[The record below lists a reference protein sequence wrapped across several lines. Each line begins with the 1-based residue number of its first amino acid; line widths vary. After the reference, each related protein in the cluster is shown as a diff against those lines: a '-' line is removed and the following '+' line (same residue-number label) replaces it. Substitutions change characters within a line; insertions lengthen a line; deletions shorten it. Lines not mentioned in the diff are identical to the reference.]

1 MANDNKPNPNRLK
14 VSPWIIYG
22 AIILIFIFISIF
34 TGGSNFEEAAK
45 TTSSK
50 FNTYLEKGEV
60 AKVIV
65 YNKSEAE
72 VYLNEKALSST
83 LQSFQSLNFSPL
95 SSPDLYCLFACKQ
108 GTLGVCC
115 AGQESPSL

>member
-34 TGGSNFEEAAK
+34 TGGSNFQEVANIKA
-45 TTSSK
+45 SV

-65 YNKSEAE
+65 YNKSDAE
-72 VYLNEKALSST
+72 VYLTPNALKQPYNKAVAKDL
-83 LQSFQSLNFSPL
+83 LNRPNIKGPHYVVNIGNDAFI
-95 SSPDLYCLFACKQ
+95 FA
-108 GTLGVCC
+108 T
-115 AGQESPSL
+115 S